1 MNLKD
6 IFSSGSNTEKNVE
19 KKPELTDGYELEEGL
34 KRYFTSEQLEILN
47 NTHVFIAGCGGLGS
61 NVAHMLVRSG
71 FRKLTLLD
79 FDIVEKSN
87 LNRQLF
93 FPDQLGMTKT
103 QALAQTLLRLEP
115 DLILQIITGKIET
128 PSDVSTL
135 TNDCDIIVEA
145 FDTPENKAIFV
156 SGAVPTGK
164 PVVAASGIAG
174 YGNTNAIIVRHLSPT
189 LYLVGDG
196 DSSIDDAPP
205 LSPRVTLAAAKEA
218 DIVLELALNNMK
230 ADY

>member
-1 MNLKD
+1 MHLKD
-6 IFSSGSNTEKNVE
+6 IFSAGTSKEKTSPE
-19 KKPELTDGYELEEGL
+19 KPPLTDGYELEDGL
-34 KRYFTSEQLEILN
+34 KRYFTEDQLDLLN

-79 FDIVEKSN
+79 FDVVDKSN

-93 FPDQLGMTKT
+93 FPDQIGMTKT

-115 DLILQIITGKIET
+115 DLVLEAITGKIET
-128 PSDVSTL
+128 PSDVATL

-145 FDTPENKAIFV
+145 FDTPENKAVFV

-164 PVVAASGIAG
+164 PVVSASGIAG
-174 YGNTNAIIVRHLSPT
+174 YGHTDAIVVRHLSPT
-189 LYLVGDG
+189 LYVVGDG
-196 DSSIDDAPP
+196 ESGIDKAPP

-218 DIVLELALNNMK
+218 DIVLELALNNGK
-230 ADY
+230 VEY